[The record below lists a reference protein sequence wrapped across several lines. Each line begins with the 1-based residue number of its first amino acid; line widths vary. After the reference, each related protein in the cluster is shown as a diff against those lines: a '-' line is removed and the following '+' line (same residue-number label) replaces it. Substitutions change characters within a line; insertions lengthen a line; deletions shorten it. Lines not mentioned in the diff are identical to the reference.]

1 MLSRTG
7 LPRFTQ
13 SLSCSFRCIWSHSE
27 FCRFTHSHP
36 DSLKLFQIHSGSL
49 CPTHNHAF
57 LFRFT
62 QTYPDSPN
70 LRQIHLISFR
80 SKQSRSDPFRFASSH
95 SGSLSLTPI
104 YSVSLR
110 FTELCFLSDW
120 DHIQI
125 LSDSFI
131 LAQIHSD
138 LLRLSQMRSIWFS
151 VTLDSDQFRSSKTH
165 WFSFSFTQTDP
176 DWLRLVQCDL
186 DFFRCAQPHSD

>member
-27 FCRFTHSHP
+27 FCRFTHSHT

-49 CPTHNHAF
+49 CPTHNHTF

-62 QTYPDSPN
+62 QTYSDSPN
-70 LRQIHLISFR
+70 LLQLHWILFR
-80 SKQSRSDPFRFASSH
+80 STQSRLDPLGFTLSH
-95 SGSLSLTPI
+95 SGSFSLTLI

-110 FTELCFLSDW
+110 FTELRFLSDR

-125 LSDSFI
+125 LSDSLI

-138 LLRLSQMRSIWFS
+138 LPRLSQMRSIRFWC
-151 VTLDSDQFRSSKTH
+151 TLHSDHSKIH
-165 WFSFSFTQTDP
+165 WFSFSFTRTDP
-176 DWLRLVQCDL
+176 DLLRLVQCDL
-186 DFFRCAQPHSD
+186 DFFRFAQPYSD